1 MKAIVGLGNPGP
13 RYRNTRHN
21 AGWHVLDELYR
32 RWGGGKPVQARH
44 AEVVKT
50 SISGQPVM
58 LVKPQ
63 TFMNDS
69 GKSVRALVE
78 KDGLD
83 PVDVLVVYD
92 DLDLPWGASAF
103 AARGSSGGHGGIK
116 SIQQQ
121 LAGVGRLK
129 RRDPVAPVAVAAP
142 VPAGE
147 TPLSAPRPAS
157 APEVV
162 APARD
167 PLDFPRLK
175 VGIGRPPAGVDPIEF
190 VLTTFVPDELT
201 LIRPAIERAADA
213 VECWLAEGPDVA
225 ANRFNGV

>member
-50 SISGQPVM
+50 AISGQPVM

-69 GKSVRALVE
+69 GKAVRALVE

-92 DLDLPWGASAF
+92 DLDLPVGRIRIRG
-103 AARGSSGGHGGIK
+103 RGSAGGHGGIK

-129 RRDPVAPVAVAAP
+129 RREPVAVAAP
-142 VPAGE
+142 LPGAASASASAAPE
-147 TPLSAPRPAS
+147 SAP
-157 APEVV
+157 APG
-162 APARD
+162 PARE
-167 PLDFPRLK
+167 PQDFPRLK

-213 VECWLAEGPDVA
+213 VESWLAEGPDVA
-225 ANRFNGV
+225 ANRFSGV

>member
-32 RWGGGKPVQARH
+32 RWDGGKAVQSRH

-50 SISGQPVM
+50 AIAGEPVL

-69 GKSVRALVE
+69 GKAVRALVE

-83 PVDVLVVYD
+83 PERILVVYD
-92 DLDLPWGASAF
+92 DLDLPVG
-103 AARGSSGGHGGIK
+103 RIRIRGHGSSGGHGGIK
-116 SIQQQ
+116 SIQQH
-121 LAGVGRLK
+121 LSSVGRLK
-129 RRDPVAPVAVAAP
+129 NRVAE
-142 VPAGE
+142 G
-147 TPLSAPRPAS
+147 RPDGQPS
-157 APEVV
+157 GQPSGRTEGQ
-162 APARD
+162 D
-167 PLDFPRLK
+167 PLAFPRLK
-175 VGIGRPPAGVDPIEF
+175 VGLGRPPAGVDPIDF
-190 VLTTFVPDELT
+190 VLASFVPDELT
-201 LIRPAIERAADA
+201 LIRPAVLRAADA
-213 VECWLAEGPDVA
+213 AEAWVAEGTDVA